1 VCGFKNH
8 NFLKNYI
15 TLIKSKKKPI
25 VLDDSKVSQKIS
37 KKELIKLIIKKKQKE
52 KFLTENQLKYYE
64 TLIKNEI
71 VICSG
76 GAGVGKSHI
85 TLKAAIN
92 LLLDETNTYE
102 KIMIV
107 RPAVEA
113 EEHLGALPG
122 TIEEKMSPYAFPT
135 FYLLN
140 KILGQEILDKLI
152 EEKIIE
158 IYPLGFMRGLNVDN
172 TILIGEEFQN
182 TTPLQAK
189 LVLTRIGFNSKFF
202 ISGDIEQ
209 SDKYK
214 DKTKSGLY
222 DMLNRL
228 EDLDGISI
236 FKFDKNDI
244 VRNPIITKI
253 LERYE

>member
-1 VCGFKNH
+1 M
-8 NFLKNYI
+8 
-15 TLIKSKKKPI
+15 IKPKKKSV
-25 VLDDSKVSQKIS
+25 VLEETKIPQKIS
-37 KKELIKLIIKKKQKE
+37 KKELIQLIIKKKQKE
-52 KFLTENQLKYYE
+52 KFLTENQKKYYE
-64 TLIKNEI
+64 TLLNNEI
-71 VICSG
+71 VICTG

-85 TLKAAIN
+85 TLKAALN
-92 LLLDETNTYE
+92 LLIDPTNTYE

-135 FYLLN
+135 FYLLS
-140 KILGQEILDKLI
+140 KILGEDVMNKLI

-214 DKTKSGLY
+214 DKTKSGLF
-222 DMLNRL
+222 DMLHRL
-228 EDLDGISI
+228 TDLDGISI
-236 FKFDKNDI
+236 FKFDKEDI
-244 VRNPIITKI
+244 VRNPLITKI
-253 LERYE
+253 LERYD